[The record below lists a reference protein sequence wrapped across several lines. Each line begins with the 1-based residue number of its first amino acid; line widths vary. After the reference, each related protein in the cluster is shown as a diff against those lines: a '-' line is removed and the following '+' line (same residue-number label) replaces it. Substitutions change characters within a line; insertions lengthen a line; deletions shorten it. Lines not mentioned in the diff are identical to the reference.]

1 MITKKIEVSDETIA
15 SGGFADTRSGR
26 YTGHLVVVKTIR
38 VTEKDDFLKK
48 GAHQMYF
55 LRTWDTASM
64 VGLFQQGSRS
74 LEHAVPSERLEAYWG
89 SGSSE

>member
-1 MITKKIEVSDETIA
+1 MIA

-26 YTGHLVVVKTIR
+26 YTAHLVVVKTIR

-48 GAHQMYF
+48 GAHQMCF

-64 VGLFQQGSRS
+64 VNLLQQGSRS
-74 LEHAVPSERLEAYWG
+74 LEHAVPCERLEAYWG